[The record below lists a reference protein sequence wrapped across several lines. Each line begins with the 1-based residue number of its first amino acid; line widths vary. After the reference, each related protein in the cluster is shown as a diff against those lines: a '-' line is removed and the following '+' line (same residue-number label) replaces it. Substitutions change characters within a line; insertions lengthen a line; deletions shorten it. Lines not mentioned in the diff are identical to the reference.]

1 MAARELAAG
10 FAARALIALLF
21 VAPGCALFEKPAC
34 PSKKYE
40 APDER
45 FVFFAVGKTEVP
57 AEGLYTIGY
66 VTAQL
71 DADPS
76 MHVLI
81 IGHADPH
88 GRADANRELSFK
100 RARAVRKVLVER
112 GVKEK
117 RILIA
122 APKEQPES
130 TLSQIGRRVDLFVY
144 DPIQDEAS
152 KRLGYTVDIKSE

>member
-1 MAARELAAG
+1 MAPRDAATR
-10 FAARALIALLF
+10 FAARALIASLAL
-21 VAPGCALFEKPAC
+21 ASGCALFEKPTC
-34 PSKKYE
+34 PTRKYE

-45 FVFFAVGKTEVP
+45 FVFFTAGKIEVQ

-71 DADPS
+71 DTDPS

-81 IGHADPH
+81 VGHADPQ

-100 RARAVRKVLVER
+100 RARAVRKVLMEH
-112 GVKEK
+112 GIKDK

-130 TLSQIGRRVDLFVY
+130 TLSQLGRRADLFVY
-144 DPIQDEAS
+144 DPVQDEAS
-152 KRLGYTVDIKSE
+152 KRLGYTVDVRSE